1 MRALFEEIL
10 PGLYR
15 INVPLP
21 GSPLKATNS
30 YVVKGIDRSLI
41 VDTGWNR
48 EDCMT
53 ALISGLD
60 ECGVDMKQADFFI
73 THMHAD
79 HSGLVSTLAAEGAR
93 IYFGQADAEIIRSG
107 TPEHWEKMIGS
118 ARKCGFPGEE
128 LEKAVGS
135 HPGRRYS
142 SDNPLNISVARDGDT
157 IGVGDYSF
165 ECIETP
171 GHTPGHICLYEPA
184 KRVFICGDHILFD
197 ITPNIT
203 LSVEDGNPLKEYLSS
218 LDKVYDLGVELALPG
233 HRSIFGNQKDR
244 IRELKLHHQAR
255 LEEIISIL
263 ERGKQNAF
271 QVASQMTWD
280 IGFRSWDL
288 FPPAQ
293 KLFAFGEAMAHLRYL
308 EEAGDVGWREEQQGI
323 VFFTTQDRKETR
335 KWQTLR

>member
-1 MRALFEEIL
+1 LFEEIL

-15 INVPLP
+15 INVPLA

-30 YVVKGIDRSLI
+30 YVVKGRDRSLI
-41 VDTGWNR
+41 IDTGWNR
-48 EDCMT
+48 EDCLA
-53 ALISGLD
+53 ALVAGLD
-60 ECGVDMKQADFFI
+60 GCGVDLKQADFFI

-93 IYFGQADAEIIRSG
+93 IYFGQADAQIVRSI
-107 TPEHWEKMIGS
+107 TTEHWGRMIGS

-142 SDNPLNISVARDGDT
+142 SDNSLNISVATDGDT

-171 GHTPGHICLYEPA
+171 GHTPGHICLYEPT

-203 LSVEDGNPLKEYLSS
+203 LSLEDGNPLKEYLSS
-218 LDKVYDLGVELALPG
+218 LDKVYDLDVELVLPG
-233 HRSIFGNQKDR
+233 HRSIFRNQKER

-263 ERGKQNAF
+263 GKGEQNAF

-335 KWQTLR
+335 KWPTLT